1 MDLIKEITV
10 TTEDFKKYSKFAF
23 ARLLPPKASGW
34 RYNTISLVVW
44 FIVAV
49 VFITIFKSQG
59 FSLSKFHWPSGLAAA
74 LPFAIFI
81 SAFAYNFKK
90 IEKRSLPKQN
100 GLMLGKRT
108 IKIDESGITDTSRL
122 GISTY
127 SWDAL
132 DVIEEHKGNVYLFV
146 DTMLA
151 QIIPSSAFN
160 SRSEMEEFIDHIEK
174 MQKNH
179 FSRLSSE

>member
-10 TTEDFKKYSKFAF
+10 TTDDFKKYSKFAF
-23 ARLLPPKASGW
+23 ARLSTPKATGW
-34 RYNTISLVVW
+34 RHHALMLVIW

-59 FSLSKFHWPSGLAAA
+59 FSLSKFHWPSGLAVA
-74 LPFAIFI
+74 LPFLIFI
-81 SAFAYNFKK
+81 FAFAYNFKK

-122 GISTY
+122 GTSTY
-127 SWDAL
+127 SWEAL

-151 QIIPSSAFN
+151 QIIPSSAFE
-160 SRSEMEEFIDHIEK
+160 SRSEMEEFVEHIEK
-174 MQKNH
+174 MHNKALQPP
-179 FSRLSSE
+179 E